1 MEARLQT
8 AAFAIAADGGT
19 STASLLQSVA
29 CRSQV
34 GSFLRRLFSRSR
46 AQSRRYG
53 PETMRPINRIL
64 INKDVLTETGARNR
78 QCLEA
83 WRTGIPHGVSPSA

>member
-1 MEARLQT
+1 MEARLQP
-8 AAFAIAADGGT
+8 AAFAIAVDGGT
-19 STASLLQSVA
+19 SIASLLHSVA

-34 GSFLRRLFSRSR
+34 GSFLRCPFSRDR

-53 PETMRPINRIL
+53 PETMRPINRML
-64 INKDVLTETGARNR
+64 INNDALTEANARNR

-83 WRTGIPHGVSPSA
+83 